1 MKRIKIQNVKI
12 DEYFIYSDKILSVT
26 AKNDSEVFCKTAESY
41 FGLTGNSQRLSLLK
55 DSEVILIT
63 EKEKFVLDYIKKRG
77 HLLSWDWDF
86 DLLYL
91 KKFYPEVYYDVR
103 SYTVIRTELSCYNLE
118 FLYKEKKKIF
128 ATLRKFSLIYG
139 EWSGTGIGS
148 SDYLGTNRLRCYRLL
163 QDIN

>member
-26 AKNDSEVFCKTAESY
+26 AKNDSEVFCKTAVSF

-91 KKFYPEVYYDVR
+91 
-103 SYTVIRTELSCYNLE
+103 
-118 FLYKEKKKIF
+118 
-128 ATLRKFSLIYG
+128 
-139 EWSGTGIGS
+139 
-148 SDYLGTNRLRCYRLL
+148 
-163 QDIN
+163 